1 MDKKSKGNALDG
13 LLGKLDKQLN
23 AENSNRKA
31 KPQALGIGIAGAIAG
46 VTASNPFGTPT
57 LRSQARADP
66 LNFKQQSPTKSKERA
81 LARQAMLKRHVGG
94 VFAQGQNR

>member
-46 VTASNPFGTPT
+46 VTASPFGTPS
-57 LRSQARADP
+57 LRQPNARTTESDTCLTRRTGCVP
-66 LNFKQQSPTKSKERA
+66 ITTRA
-81 LARQAMLKRHVGG
+81 
-94 VFAQGQNR
+94 